1 LRDANRDIGKPA
13 DPGNGENMQNN
24 KNSNAEPWMEIC
36 ELAAREQ
43 NPTKLMELTTELIR
57 LLDEKRNHPSNLAD
71 PPNIE

>member
-1 LRDANRDIGKPA
+1 
-13 DPGNGENMQNN
+13 MQNN

-57 LLDEKRNHPSNLAD
+57 LLDEKRNHPGNLAD
-71 PPNIE
+71 PSNIE